1 MQIQEYKVL
10 LLGEKKTG
18 KTKFLKKLNDTYR
31 LTNNY
36 IPTMGVSVEAIDI
49 SHNGNKIRLN
59 IWDTAGDSRFL
70 GLKDKY
76 YIGTELAIIFGNS
89 LNYEEK
95 LPNDIKKFHI
105 NHPEYTIQE
114 YKDIIYNTLINN

>member
-18 KTKFLKKLNDTYR
+18 KTKFLKKLNDTYK

-36 IPTMGVSVEAIDI
+36 IPTMGVSVEVIDI

-105 NHPEYTIQE
+105 NHPEYSIQE